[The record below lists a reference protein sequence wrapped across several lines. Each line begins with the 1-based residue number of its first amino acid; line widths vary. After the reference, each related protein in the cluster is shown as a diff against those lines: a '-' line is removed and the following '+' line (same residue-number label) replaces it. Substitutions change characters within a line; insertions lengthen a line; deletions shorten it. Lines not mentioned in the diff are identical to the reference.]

1 MKIKTCS
8 PYLNYIADNMLTRQY
23 SLRTVN
29 AYLSWISNFIHFH
42 NRRYLTAM
50 GDNEVFKLSDPL
62 ILKRNMSPREH
73 MGPH

>member
-1 MKIKTCS
+1 
-8 PYLNYIADNMLTRQY
+8 MLTRQY

-62 ILKRNMSPREH
+62 ILK
-73 MGPH
+73 